1 MTTKSKASKIKLGC
15 KAKDKITGFEG
26 TVTSRCEFIS
36 GLVRFE
42 VTGLTKDGAPI
53 QDWQD
58 EDRLVVV
65 TK

>member
-1 MTTKSKASKIKLGC
+1 MAAKIKTVKITLGC
-15 KAKDKITGFEG
+15 KAKDKITGFMG
-26 TVTSRCEFIS
+26 TVTARCEFIS

-42 VTGLTKDGAPI
+42 VTGLTKDGAPV